1 MEEGPE
7 AHELVEQTVEH
18 HHHAESG
25 PEHEHRHNVL
35 GAMTA
40 AVLAVLAAF
49 SSLLSGHAATEAVI
63 LQTRAADKWAEFQSE
78 SVKGHVYTL
87 GSDMVGALA
96 STPDAKQAAS
106 SSLKHF
112 EEQSHKY
119 DEKKLELKKSAEEL
133 QEESQRQLGKHKYYS
148 MGVVA
153 FQTGVVL
160 ASISLLV
167 RSRALYSLS
176 WLAAACGFLMNS
188 LGALA

>member
-7 AHELVEQTVEH
+7 PHELVEQTVEH
-18 HHHAESG
+18 QHHTESAV
-25 PEHEHRHNVL
+25 HEHRPNVV

-63 LQTRAADKWAEFQSE
+63 LQTLAADKWAEFQAE
-78 SVKGHVYTL
+78 SVKGHVYSL
-87 GSDMVGALA
+87 GSDMVVALA
-96 STPDAKQAAS
+96 STADAKQAAS
-106 SSLKHF
+106 PSLKHF
-112 EEQSHKY
+112 QEQSHKY
-119 DEKKLELKKSAEEL
+119 DEKKLELAKSAQEL
-133 QEESQRQLGKHKYYS
+133 QEESRRQLKKHKNYS

-167 RSRALYSLS
+167 RSRAFYSLS
-176 WLAAACGFLMNS
+176 WLAAACGCVMNV

>member
-7 AHELVEQTVEH
+7 PHELVEQTVEH
-18 HHHAESG
+18 QHHAESTAV
-25 PEHEHRHNVL
+25 HEHRPNVL

-49 SSLLSGHAATEAVI
+49 SSLLSGHTATEAVI
-63 LQTRAADKWAEFQSE
+63 LQTLAADKWAEFQAE

-87 GSDMVGALA
+87 GSDVVGALA
-96 STPDAKQAAS
+96 STADAKQAAS

-112 EEQSHKY
+112 QEQSHKY
-119 DEKKLELKKSAEEL
+119 ETKKLELAKSAQEL
-133 QEESQRQLGKHKYYS
+133 QRESRRQLEKHKYYS

-176 WLAAACGFLMNS
+176 WVAAAFGCVMNA
-188 LGALA
+188 LGALT

>member
-18 HHHAESG
+18 QHHTESG
-25 PEHEHRHNVL
+25 PAHDHHPNVV

-63 LQTRAADKWAEFQSE
+63 LQTRAADTWAEFQAE
-78 SVKGHVYTL
+78 SVKGHVYAL
-87 GSDMVGALA
+87 GSDMVAALA
-96 STPDAKQAAS
+96 STADAKQVAS
-106 SSLKHF
+106 TSLKHF
-112 EEQSHKY
+112 QEQSQKY
-119 DEKKLELKKSAEEL
+119 DEKKQKLKESAEEL
-133 QEESQRQLGKHKYYS
+133 QEESRRELGKHKYYS

-176 WLAAACGFLMNS
+176 WLAAACGCVMNVF
-188 LGALA
+188 GALA

>member
-7 AHELVEQTVEH
+7 PHELVKQTVEH
-18 HHHAESG
+18 QHHAESVAA
-25 PEHEHRHNVL
+25 HDHRPNVR

-63 LQTRAADKWAEFQSE
+63 LQTRAADQWAEFQAE

-87 GSDMVGALA
+87 GSDMVVALA
-96 STPDAKQAAS
+96 STAQAKEAAS
-106 SSLKHF
+106 SSLKRF
-112 EEQSHKY
+112 QDQSHKY
-119 DEKKLELKKSAEEL
+119 DAKKLELSKSAKELEEEGRREL
-133 QEESQRQLGKHKYYS
+133 SKHKYYS

-176 WLAAACGFLMNS
+176 WLAAAFGCIMNA
-188 LGALA
+188 LGALV